1 MPRLHRSG
9 TESASARS
17 STAASD
23 GHRIEW
29 EVASLRIRRF
39 EYRLGCL
46 GRWSCSPDR
55 ADPGP
60 CNLKADPVS
69 DAAVTRC
76 LILETAFPIGMVG
89 SDGRGEGCVPFTYQ
103 FGVGFEMELDS
114 IAGAADPKRLIGCH
128 VVAREPNRPC
138 RQRESIVMPLEDR
151 KLGRQAAKYR
161 VPGGCIR

>member
-1 MPRLHRSG
+1 M
-9 TESASARS
+9 
-17 STAASD
+17 
-23 GHRIEW
+23 
-29 EVASLRIRRF
+29 
-39 EYRLGCL
+39 
-46 GRWSCSPDR
+46 
-55 ADPGP
+55 
-60 CNLKADPVS
+60 
-69 DAAVTRC
+69 TRC

-114 IAGAADPKRLIGCH
+114 IAGAADPKRLIGRH